1 MGHDGVVSSHT
12 ISTGFPQ
19 VDEVST
25 GPSDFEVSQK
35 CIFLYL
41 VLTYKNEKK
50 KKQIKFIKKKQGW
63 F

>member
-12 ISTGFPQ
+12 ISTGFLQ

-50 KKQIKFIKKKQGW
+50 KKTNQIH
-63 F
+63 